1 MAWPHDAKAL
11 CRSEKNMDRG
21 PGEDWWYLLHELI
34 VVHGIGYAFLFV
46 LLAVW
51 SRLLLL
57 LIADDVAKHGERP
70 QP

>member
-1 MAWPHDAKAL
+1 
-11 CRSEKNMDRG
+11 MDRG